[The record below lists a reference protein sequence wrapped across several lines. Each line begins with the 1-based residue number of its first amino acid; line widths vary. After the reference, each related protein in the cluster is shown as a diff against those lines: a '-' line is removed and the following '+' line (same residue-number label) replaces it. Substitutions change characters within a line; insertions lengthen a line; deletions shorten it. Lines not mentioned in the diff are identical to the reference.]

1 MVLQKQFMQWADSI
15 REHTNV
21 QARLVLWNGQHL
33 DLGKFQT
40 PLVTVHV
47 KGSSALPYLLAPSMD
62 RLGEAYVTGKIDF
75 EGRLTDIINA
85 GFALAKSTVSES
97 RKNIKDLSRFFTHTK
112 KEDKKAIQ
120 FHYDL
125 SNEFYRLWLD
135 RNMVYSCAYF
145 EDGEEDLDTAQLKK
159 IDHILTKIKVRPG
172 DALLDIGCGWG
183 ALVLRAAEKFGAK
196 CVGITLSEKQ
206 FALATERVKQA
217 GLENQIEI
225 RLEDYRDIKGQF
237 DRITSVGMF
246 EHVGRKNLPMY
257 FRRIHDLLKDGGMA
271 MNHGITATDPDEAD
285 RNYGAGEFLDK
296 YVFPHGELPH
306 LSRAIHDMQ
315 EGGLEV
321 IDVENLRRHYARTCA
336 IWADNFEKQTP
347 TIKSLIDAEHYRVWR
362 IYLAGCAYG
371 FLQDQICVYQV
382 LCHKSGKTADT
393 MDWSRRYIY
402 QRP

>member
-1 MVLQKQFMQWADSI
+1 MVLQKQFTQWVDSI
-15 REHTNV
+15 RERANV
-21 QARLVLWNGQHL
+21 PARLVLWDGQHL

-62 RLGEAYVTGKIDF
+62 RLGEAYVTGKIDL
-75 EGRLTDIINA
+75 EGRLTDIINT
-85 GFALAKSTVSES
+85 GFVLAKSTVSES
-97 RKNIKDLSRFFTHTK
+97 RKNIKDLTHFFIHTR

-145 EDGEEDLDTAQLKK
+145 ENGDEDLDTAQLKK

-172 DALLDIGCGWG
+172 DTLLDIGCGWG

-217 GLENQIEI
+217 RLENQIEI
-225 RLEDYRDIKGQF
+225 RLQDYRDVKGQF

-246 EHVGRKNLPMY
+246 EHVGRKNMPMY
-257 FRRIHDLLKDGGMA
+257 FRRIHDLLKDDGMV
-271 MNHGITATDPDEAD
+271 MNHGITATDQDEAD
-285 RNYGAGEFLDK
+285 RNYGGGEFLGK

-306 LSRAIHDMQ
+306 LSRAIRDMQ
-315 EGGLEV
+315 SGGLEV

-336 IWADNFEKQTP
+336 IWADNFEKQTQA
-347 TIKSLIDAEHYRVWR
+347 IKSMIDAEHYRVWR
-362 IYLAGCAYG
+362 VYLAGCAYG
-371 FLQDQICVYQV
+371 FLQDQICIYQV
-382 LCHKSGKTADT
+382 VCHKSRKTADT
-393 MDWSRRYIY
+393 IDWSRRYIY
-402 QRP
+402 H